1 MLKFFSSSATN
12 KVDGKG
18 RVSIPAPFRK
28 VLQGEESPVLFL
40 MPEVRGK
47 PAIEGFGQSHF
58 EKLANSLSQM
68 HPLSAEYDALTDA
81 LAGQAHQ
88 LPLDET
94 GRIVLPRELRE
105 LAGIGDE
112 AFFVGRV
119 NTFQI
124 WDPKTYELGKAALR
138 QTAIENLE
146 KLPWGGG
153 PAAPRP
159 PFGEPQ

>member
-28 VLQGEESPVLFL
+28 VLQGEDNPVLFL

-47 PAIEGFGQSHF
+47 HAIEGFGESHF
-58 EKLANSLSQM
+58 AQLADSLTQM
-68 HPLSAEYDALTDA
+68 HPLSTEYDALVDA

-105 LAGIGDE
+105 QAGIEDE

-124 WDPKTYELGKAALR
+124 WNPKTYQLGKAAMR
-138 QTAIENLE
+138 QTAVANLS

-153 PAAPRP
+153 RAPAAPS
-159 PFGEPQ
+159 GEPT

>member
-28 VLQGEESPVLFL
+28 VLQGEGSPVLFL
-40 MPEVRGK
+40 MPEIRGL
-47 PAIEGFGQSHF
+47 PAIEGYGQAHF
-58 EKLANSLSQM
+58 EKLAGALSQM
-68 HPLSAEYDALTDA
+68 NPLSPEYDALADVV
-81 LAGQAHQ
+81 AGQAQQ
-88 LPLDET
+88 LPLDDT
-94 GRIVLPRELRE
+94 GRIVLPAEFRE
-105 LAGIGDE
+105 LAGITDS

-124 WDPKTYELGKAALR
+124 WAPERYAAIKDQR
-138 QTAIENLE
+138 RETAVANFD

-153 PAAPRP
+153 A
-159 PFGEPQ
+159 Q